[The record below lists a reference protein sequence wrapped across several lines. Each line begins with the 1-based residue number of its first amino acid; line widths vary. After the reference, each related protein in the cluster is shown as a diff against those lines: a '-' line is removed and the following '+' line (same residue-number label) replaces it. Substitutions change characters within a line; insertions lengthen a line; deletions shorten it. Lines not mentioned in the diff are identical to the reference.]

1 MSSAGRGGGG
11 LFVSLRRL
19 LGTVFELAQVRLE
32 LLLTEYEQEKLR
44 IFGALLWAGIGLLLL
59 GVGLVLSATLFV
71 LLFPQEGRIYALAAV
86 TLLFLGGGVG
96 LLLAATQRLSA
107 PGGNPLAETAAEL
120 ARDSAGLVAE
130 NQMADSNKAD
140 DDPRR

>member
-1 MSSAGRGGGG
+1 MSSARRGDG

-19 LGTVFELAQVRLE
+19 FGTVFELAQVRLE

-59 GVGLVLSATLFV
+59 GVGLVLLATLFV
-71 LLFPQEGRIYALAAV
+71 MLFPQEGRIVALAAV
-86 TLLFLGGGVG
+86 TLLFLGGGVW
-96 LLLAATQRLSA
+96 LLRAATQRLSA
-107 PGGNPLAETAAEL
+107 PGGNPLAETTAEL

-130 NQMADSNKAD
+130 TRIPDSNQAD
-140 DDPRR
+140 DVSRR